1 MAEGEQDVFISG
13 ISGSIQQWG
22 TEATATKMEQTLQK
36 IHAQNSAMTQL
47 LTALKNGESVT
58 QKQTAQAVNA
68 TKGTSKATEK
78 ASVKESQGTT
88 RTHGLLSGL
97 SQNIKEGWSG
107 NSNSIIDQ
115 LRKNQLEASRI
126 EKDTQRLINAG
137 MSRDDAVSTL
147 KQEKR
152 QEEQAGFFKKAAAGV
167 IALATGAEAA
177 SQAGFDVRFD
187 MASELRQTGLMDG
200 IGGLNEGF
208 ISIAQTISETGFTFG
223 QAAEFTKQ
231 FSQAVGVQGVK
242 GTLDFVNNMARGPG
256 MYMEQFSME
265 FGQVAHISGEYLD
278 SLRIAG
284 QLQGRDRQQLRMGMD
299 DFMSNVQA
307 TANVLK
313 ISMEQ
318 AATLLKNSLT
328 DEQKGLIATL
338 PEEMRMAIQSTAQ
351 MGMAQDNPMM
361 KLIATRLAAGE
372 GNFIQTQ
379 EFQDMSNSMAGQE
392 MIKFAQQAASILE
405 NNGTDA
411 FQDFMANQGVSF
423 SEDLIQLMSQAGNR
437 AVGIAN
443 GDMGMI
449 GQMAEGFQTLASFN
463 QGVSGG
469 NTGPDGEDNAA
480 MLQRDGQVQA
490 QVSSE
495 LAINSLMP
503 GFISNVR
510 NLTDTN
516 RAFAEQA
523 ARTIIQNAN
532 VIDGFS
538 NAVTGV
544 KEVLVDLGNLS
555 LKIANIP
562 GVVTDFA
569 SNAIFGGGVFSNDTR
584 SITDF
589 TSNNEGGVRTMNN
602 NQAAKFEKYTSD
614 MIAAINANQDLDR
627 ADKAEAAQTLK
638 NTLDSIMSGRTVKG
652 RDGMDVDATQQRILA
667 NLNQLLIELQK

>member
-1 MAEGEQDVFISG
+1 MAEEQDVFISG

-68 TKGTSKATEK
+68 TKGTTKATEK
-78 ASVKESQGTT
+78 ATVKESQGTT

-97 SQNIKEGWSG
+97 SQSVKDGWSG

-115 LRKNQLEASRI
+115 LRKNQLEATRL

-147 KQEKR
+147 KSEKR
-152 QEEQAGFFKKAAAGV
+152 AEQQAGFFKKAAVGV
-167 IALATGAEAA
+167 IALATGAEEA

-187 MASELRQTGLMDG
+187 MASELRQSGLMDG
-200 IGGLNEGF
+200 INGLNEGF

-231 FSQAVGVQGVK
+231 FSEAVGVKGVK

-284 QLQGRDRQQLRMGMD
+284 QLQGRDRQQLRIGMD
-299 DFMSNVQA
+299 DFMSNVQS

-318 AATLLKNSLT
+318 AATILKNALS
-328 DEQKGLIATL
+328 DDQKGMIATL
-338 PEEMRMAIQSTAQ
+338 PEEMREAILATAQ
-351 MGMAQDNPMM
+351 MGMAQDNPIM
-361 KLIATRLAAGE
+361 KLLATRLAAGE
-372 GNFIQTQ
+372 NNFIQTQ
-379 EFQDMSNSMAGQE
+379 EFQDMSSTMGGQE
-392 MIKFAQQAASILE
+392 LIKFVQQAAQVLE
-405 NNGTDA
+405 IQGKEE
-411 FQDFMANQGVSF
+411 FKSFMANQGVQF
-423 SEDLIQLMSQAGNR
+423 SQDLIELFSQSGNR
-437 AVGIAN
+437 AVGISD
-443 GDMGMI
+443 GFMSTV
-449 GQMAEGFQTLASFN
+449 GQVAEGFQNLASFD

-469 NTGPDGEDNAA
+469 NNQPGGEDNAA

-490 QVSSE
+490 QVSQE

-503 GFISNVR
+503 GFIDNVR

-523 ARTIIQNAN
+523 AKTIIQNAN
-532 VIDGFS
+532 IIDGFS

-544 KEVLVDLGNLS
+544 KEVVVDIGNLS
-555 LKIANIP
+555 LKIMNIP
-562 GVVTDFA
+562 GIIGDFTGGL
-569 SNAIFGGGVFSNDTR
+569 FGVDGVFSNDTR
-584 SITDF
+584 TVTDF
-589 TSNNEGGVRTMNN
+589 TSNKDGGLRTMNDK
-602 NQAAKFEKYTSD
+602 QSIKFEKYTTD
-614 MIAAINANQDLDR
+614 MITAIKENEDSSRREKAA
-627 ADKAEAAQTLK
+627 AAQTLK
-638 NTLDSIMSGRTVKG
+638 NTLDSIMRGKVAEGSTE
-652 RDGMDVDATQQRILA
+652 VDATQQRILA
-667 NLNQLLIELQK
+667 QLTALLKELRE

>member
-1 MAEGEQDVFISG
+1 MAEEQDVFISG

-68 TKGTSKATEK
+68 TKGTTKATEK
-78 ASVKESQGTT
+78 ATVKESQGTT

-97 SQNIKEGWSG
+97 SQSVKDGWSG

-115 LRKNQLEASRI
+115 LRKNQLEATRL

-147 KQEKR
+147 KSEKR
-152 QEEQAGFFKKAAAGV
+152 AEQQAGFFKKAAVGV
-167 IALATGAEAA
+167 IALATGAEEA

-187 MASELRQTGLMDG
+187 MASELRQSGLMDG
-200 IGGLNEGF
+200 INGLNEGF

-231 FSQAVGVQGVK
+231 FSEAVGVKGVK

-284 QLQGRDRQQLRMGMD
+284 QLQGRDRQQLRIGMD
-299 DFMSNVQA
+299 DFMSNVQS

-318 AATLLKNSLT
+318 AATILKNALS
-328 DEQKGLIATL
+328 DDQKGMIATL
-338 PEEMRMAIQSTAQ
+338 PEEMREAILATAQ
-351 MGMAQDNPMM
+351 MGMAQDNPIM
-361 KLIATRLAAGE
+361 KLLATRLAAGE
-372 GNFIQTQ
+372 NNFIQTQ
-379 EFQDMSNSMAGQE
+379 EFQDMSSTMGGQE
-392 MIKFAQQAASILE
+392 LIKFVQQAAQVLE
-405 NNGTDA
+405 IQGKEE
-411 FQDFMANQGVSF
+411 FKSFMANQGVQF
-423 SEDLIQLMSQAGNR
+423 SQDLIELFSQSGNR
-437 AVGIAN
+437 AVGISDGFMATV
-443 GDMGMI
+443 
-449 GQMAEGFQTLASFN
+449 GQVAEGFQNLASFD

-469 NTGPDGEDNAA
+469 NNQPGGEDNAA

-490 QVSSE
+490 QVSQE

-503 GFISNVR
+503 GFIDNVR

-523 ARTIIQNAN
+523 AKTIIQNAN
-532 VIDGFS
+532 IIDGFS

-544 KEVLVDLGNLS
+544 KEVVVDIGNLS
-555 LKIANIP
+555 LKIMNIP
-562 GVVTDFA
+562 GIIGDFTGGL
-569 SNAIFGGGVFSNDTR
+569 FGVDGVFSNDTR
-584 SITDF
+584 TVTDF
-589 TSNNEGGVRTMNN
+589 TSNKDGGLRTMNDK
-602 NQAAKFEKYTSD
+602 QSIKFEKYTTD
-614 MIAAINANQDLDR
+614 MITAIKENEDSSRREKAA
-627 ADKAEAAQTLK
+627 AAQTLK
-638 NTLDSIMSGRTVKG
+638 NTLDSIMRGKVAEGSTE
-652 RDGMDVDATQQRILA
+652 VDATQQRILA
-667 NLNQLLIELQK
+667 QLTALLKELRE